1 MRILQ
6 LCNKPPYPPIDGGS
20 KAMHNLTRGL
30 LAAGHEV
37 KVLCI
42 STPKQPLIPAELPQ
56 EYVEQTGI
64 EGVFVDTTVN
74 IVDAF
79 TDLVTADNYN
89 ISRFFSPDMD
99 IRLIRL
105 LSEEKFDVVQLES
118 LFMTPY
124 IPTLRRYTNAR
135 IVLRSHNLEH
145 VIQERI
151 ATGEK
156 NFLKRPYRRFLAK
169 QLEEYEMA
177 VLDRVDGVAAISP
190 SDAEHFMAHGTR
202 TPVVTIPFGVEPAE
216 YNVAPSRPT
225 AHPGFFHLGSM
236 DWLPNEEGIRWLLES
251 VWPRVVRKR
260 PKARLHLAGN
270 KMPADLMAMELPG
283 LTVKGRVKNAITF
296 MASHQVMLVP
306 LFSAGGM
313 RVKII
318 EGMAMG
324 KAIISTHIGA
334 EGIDHTDGKNIL
346 LAKNAT
352 EFLEHILALH
362 DAPEKAVE
370 LGEAARELVQ
380 SRYSD
385 QRIVQ
390 DLIAFYKQLLKA

>member
-6 LCNKPPYPPIDGGS
+6 LCNKPPCPPIDGGS

-30 LAAGHEV
+30 LDAGHDV

-42 STPKQPLIPAELPQ
+42 STPKQPLDLKQVPRQHAER
-56 EYVEQTGI
+56 TRM
-64 EGVFVDTTVN
+64 EGVFVDTSIN

-79 TDLVTADNYN
+79 TDLITADNYN

-105 LSEEKFDVVQLES
+105 LSEEQFDIVQLES

-145 VIQERI
+145 VIQDRI
-151 ATGEK
+151 ATGER
-156 NFLKRPYRRFLAK
+156 NILKRPYRRFLAK
-169 QLEEYEMA
+169 QLKEYEMA

-190 SDAEHFMAHGTR
+190 ADAAHFKAHGTR
-202 TPVVTIPFGVEPAE
+202 TPVVSIPFGVIPDE
-216 YNVAPSRPT
+216 YTFGPEEAT
-225 AHPGFFHLGSM
+225 ARQTFFHLGSM
-236 DWLPNEEGIRWLLES
+236 DWLPNEEGVRWLLTS
-251 VWPRVVRKR
+251 VWPKVIRKR
-260 PKARLHLAGN
+260 PKAKLHLAGN
-270 KMPADLMAMELPG
+270 KMPKDLLESEHPG
-283 LTVKGRVKNAITF
+283 VTIKGRVKSARAYMSNHSI
-296 MASHQVMLVP
+296 MVVP

-324 KAIISTHIGA
+324 KAIISTPIGA
-334 EGIDHTDGKNIL
+334 EGIEHTQGKNIL
-346 LAKNAT
+346 LARTIT
-352 EFLEHILALH
+352 EFA
-362 DAPEKAVE
+362 DAMVGLIDEPERVRSLGRGARDLVTTTYANPIIVE
-370 LGEAARELVQ
+370 QLV
-380 SRYSD
+380 S
-385 QRIVQ
+385 
-390 DLIAFYKQLLKA
+390 FYTRLRKG